1 MVEIARRAT
10 AQTETPEFCA
20 VAALLRTRGVLAH
33 KKRGLRRVHGC
44 HDGQKAKGSDA
55 RRARYLRHRGPA
67 RADLHPLRHRH
78 LLQGHV
84 LGRQGRRHQLAA
96 LARRDLGA
104 AARRPRPGAAARQGR
119 ELARVPRDA
128 PADAAAAR
136 AQGAAGPR
144 ARAGGAPLAGER
156 DEGGVQRAERPPR
169 RLLRRLPPRGRRLP
183 RARVHGRGLAARRVR
198 ERRARGGAR
207 ARAAARA
214 HPLPD
219 PAGAHL
225 PPPRAPRRPP
235 RPQAGEHPAQR
246 RGLRQAL

>member
-1 MVEIARRAT
+1 MVKKPKAVT
-10 AQTETPEFCA
+10 LDVLGTSGTVDPLAQTFTLSDTGTFSKDMFS
-20 VAALLRTRGVLAH
+20 VGKDGVTN
-33 KKRGLRRVHGC
+33 
-44 HDGQKAKGSDA
+44 S
-55 RRARYLRHRGPA
+55 P
-67 RADLHPLRHRH
+67 
-78 LLQGHV
+78 
-84 LGRQGRRHQLAA
+84 

-119 ELARVPRDA
+119 VEPRVPRDA

-219 PAGAHL
+219 PAGAHV

-246 RGLRQAL
+246 RGLRQALRFWCAARTSRGAQFVRRAIRPAQFC